1 MAVSTRP
8 SAPTTLRRIRRQEE
22 VTAWLFILP
31 VTLGILMFQLYPV
44 VYSLYISMT
53 EFSFVKAPRWVGV
66 SNYVELFTADRYFWT
81 ALSNS
86 AVYAVGT
93 VVPGLALALVF
104 AVLLNQD
111 IRGRF
116 VYRSIFFVPVVA
128 TTVSIAILW
137 SWIYE
142 PSFGILNYLLGLVGI
157 VGPSWLGSSQWA
169 MPAIIIMA
177 IWHGLGFN
185 IVIFLAGLQSISRD
199 YYEAAAIDGAG
210 SLRQFRHVTLPL
222 LSPVTFFALV
232 LAVIN
237 ALQVFTIPFVMT
249 QGGPV
254 NATTTVVLYL
264 YNQAFQFEHMGLASA
279 IAYCLFVVIVALTVV
294 NFRLQRIWVFYEEAP

>member
-1 MAVSTRP
+1 VSTRP
-8 SAPTTLRRIRRQEE
+8 SAPTTLRGIRRQEE

-31 VTLGILMFQLYPV
+31 VALGILLFQLYPV

-53 EFSFVKAPRWVGV
+53 EFGFVKAPRWVGV

-81 ALSNS
+81 ALRNS

-142 PSFGILNYLLGLVGI
+142 PSFGILNYLLRLVGI
-157 VGPSWLGSSQWA
+157 AGPSWLGSSQWA
-169 MPAIIIMA
+169 MPAIIVMA

-210 SLRQFRHVTLPL
+210 PVQKFRHVTLPL

-237 ALQVFTIPFVMT
+237 ALQVFTVPFVMT
-249 QGGPV
+249 QGGPA

-279 IAYCLFVVIVALTVV
+279 IAYCLFVVIVALTFV